1 MKIISLGLIS
11 SIIFS
16 IVLARNSS
24 NSKSTTG
31 WFPLCRK
38 KTKKNH
44 KTTAEP
50 VKVHEKVDFDPK
62 LPNLKFIDEFDPI
75 ILEVYKGRLSELV
88 EPYISETDGTVIDK
102 VTGFLIRENDS
113 SLSGWYI
120 RPYEEDYEDM
130 IKVNY
135 IPLREYYHRKQKNAH
150 KQSGTPPPVYKMSE
164 KQELSTI
171 HEKGSNILHEDKE
184 ELDKENENKSED
196 EDELE
201 AELMAL
207 LFPKDREHDKEF
219 KEQIRRLYH
228 AWKKAKEER
237 GGTEVKKMDKMK
249 MKMKTKPK
257 NKIKC
262 WN

>member
-50 VKVHEKVDFDPK
+50 VKVHEKVNFDPK

-75 ILEVYKGRLSELV
+75 ILEVYKGRQSELV
-88 EPYISETDGTVIDK
+88 EPFISEIDGTIIDK
-102 VTGFLIRENDS
+102 VTRFLRRENDS
-113 SLSGWYI
+113 SLPGLYI

-130 IKVNY
+130 IKVNF
-135 IPLREYYHRKQKNAH
+135 IPLMEYYHRKQKNAH
-150 KQSGTPPPVYKMSE
+150 KQSDVPPPVYKVPE

-184 ELDKENENKSED
+184 ELDKENENKIE
-196 EDELE
+196 EIDELE
-201 AELMAL
+201 EQLIAR
-207 LFPKDREHDKEF
+207 LFPKDREHNKKCEEKIRKLYRVWKKDKE
-219 KEQIRRLYH
+219 EME
-228 AWKKAKEER
+228 KK
-237 GGTEVKKMDKMK
+237 
-249 MKMKTKPK
+249 KMKTKPK

>member
-31 WFPLCRK
+31 CFELLGK
-38 KTKKNH
+38 KPKKIH
-44 KTTAEP
+44 TMIAEP
-50 VKVHEKVDFDPK
+50 VKDNVKGKEVFDPK

-75 ILEVYKGRLSELV
+75 MLEVYKENMSELDQ
-88 EPYISETDGTVIDK
+88 PIISEIDGTIADK
-102 VTGFLIRENDS
+102 VTRFLRRENDS
-113 SLSGWYI
+113 SLPGLYI

-135 IPLREYYHRKQKNAH
+135 IPLREYYQRNQKNAH
-150 KQSGTPPPVYKMSE
+150 KQSETHPPVYNMPE

-196 EDELE
+196 EDEFE
-201 AELMAL
+201 AKLIAL
-207 LFPKDREHDKEF
+207 LFPKDREHNKKSEE
-219 KEQIRRLYH
+219 KIRELYR
-228 AWKKAKEER
+228 AWK
-237 GGTEVKKMDKMK
+237 MDK

>member
-31 WFPLCRK
+31 CFELLGK
-38 KTKKNH
+38 KPKKIH
-44 KTTAEP
+44 TMIAEP
-50 VKVHEKVDFDPK
+50 VKDNVKGKEVFDPK

-75 ILEVYKGRLSELV
+75 MLEVYKENMSELDQ
-88 EPYISETDGTVIDK
+88 PIISEIDGTIADK
-102 VTGFLIRENDS
+102 VTRFLRRENDS
-113 SLSGWYI
+113 SLPGLYI

-130 IKVNY
+130 INY
-135 IPLREYYHRKQKNAH
+135 IPLRDNYQREQNNAH
-150 KQSGTPPPVYKMSE
+150 KQSGAPTPVYMMPE

-184 ELDKENENKSED
+184 ELDKENENESED
-196 EDELE
+196 EDEFE
-201 AELMAL
+201 AKLIAL

-219 KEQIRRLYH
+219 KEKIRKLYR
-228 AWKKAKEER
+228 AW
-237 GGTEVKKMDKMK
+237 KMDKEE
-249 MKMKTKPK
+249 MKTKPK